1 MHEIQRVPIS
11 DFVGTLRAIPEEE
24 FQQGRIL
31 KLMSTLLLTPDSL
44 AQYIH
49 PNQEHYTRNL
59 VYRNELFEVMV
70 VCWDVGQKTPIHNH
84 DNQLGW
90 MSIQRGML
98 SMQNYRRVSCIHG
111 GAGKDPVHCKAGF
124 PSPVEL
130 EEISQI
136 AISGVG
142 AVTTTDRDD
151 SIHEIANLQAFEEP
165 ALSVHVYS
173 RPLGTCVV
181 FDLETRTCQRVELSF
196 HSEYGNVVVAA

>member
-1 MHEIQRVPIS
+1 MHEIQRIPIS
-11 DFVGTLRAIPEEE
+11 DFVGTLRTIPEEE
-24 FQQGRIL
+24 FQQGPIL

-44 AQYIH
+44 APYIH
-49 PNQEHYTRNL
+49 PSQERYTRNL
-59 VYRNELFEVMV
+59 VFRSELFEVMV
-70 VCWDVGQKTPIHNH
+70 VCWEVGQKTPIHNH

-98 SMQNYRRVSCIHG
+98 SLQNYRRVSCIHG
-111 GAGKDPVHCKAGF
+111 GPGKDPVHCKAGF

-151 SIHEIANLQAFEEP
+151 SIHEIANLEGFQEP

-173 RPLGTCVV
+173 RPLDTCVV
-181 FDLETRTCQRVELSF
+181 FDLENQTCQRVQLSF
-196 HSEYGNVVVAA
+196 HSEYGKVVAAA